1 MANQV
6 TITPATLA
14 QSAERYRSELLMMP
28 AQGIRQ
34 MLPYFT
40 VRTGIRYKETVGQIG
55 GNFELGP
62 YSPSRKDTDD
72 ITITGRTLE
81 TFLGSV
87 IKDFEPNQVVQS
99 IYGAM
104 ETQGEALK
112 GVDITRAV
120 LAWCMMQCSH
130 KLMAALFNAKRND
143 GGTKTADLFNGFDT
157 IADTEKTAGNIAEAK
172 GNLVLIDKFTK
183 ENAVDQL
190 KAIYFNA
197 NDELRAQPTMFYLPQ
212 TVYDYYCE
220 DYKATT
226 GATPYNAQYKQTF
239 LEGSDNLCTLRPLAA
254 KRDAKYIQL
263 STRGN
268 MLIGCGGGVM
278 GETIQVDRFAPFT
291 LTFSLTQF
299 FGTQYE
305 SLSPEKLL
313 VATIDGNTALYDKPA
328 TKAAAAKAEPEPEDA

>member
-1 MANQV
+1 MRKTVAAIFLCLCAAWAHADTIV
-6 TITPATLA
+6 TKTNDVIH
-14 QSAERYRSELLMMP
+14 
-28 AQGIRQ
+28 G
-34 MLPYFT
+34 
-40 VRTGIRYKETVGQIG
+40 
-55 GNFELGP
+55 
-62 YSPSRKDTDD
+62 
-72 ITITGRTLE
+72 TILRL
-81 TFLGSV
+81 
-87 IKDFEPNQVVQS
+87 
-99 IYGAM
+99 
-104 ETQGEALK
+104 
-112 GVDITRAV
+112 
-120 LAWCMMQCSH
+120 
-130 KLMAALFNAKRND
+130 RND
-143 GGTKTADLFNGFDT
+143 KVAIETAFAGTLRIPRDQVKSMDFDD
-157 IADTEKTAGNIAEAK
+157 ANREKSFYARTDRENKAKEEVRLGRDAK

-220 DYKATT
+220 DYKAVT

-239 LEGSDNLCTLRPLAA
+239 LEGSDTLCTLRPLAA

-263 STRGN
+263 STRGK
-268 MLIGCGGGVM
+268 MRVGGGGGVM

-305 SLSPEKLL
+305 SLSPERLL

-328 TKAAAAKAEPEPEDA
+328 TKAAAA